1 MKQPRFGLFEKTSV
15 QSLTASFGVQ
25 KGLRV
30 THTLHRFDTPVYGKN
45 LPSVSTAERIFDFL
59 SHYIKSQTDFLVF
72 TMRPLLIVLAFVV
85 AQTLSYEIKAT
96 GGGIVKVG
104 QDLELSLIVDKV
116 WDRCRWFVYEH
127 HKDFAT
133 CSYDL
138 DPDTGKA
145 EQHRCKPENTS
156 DIMTYSGEDP
166 KACTIT
172 VANVTED
179 YDCQWAARLDE
190 DLANTIINVTVAKA
204 IESISLEMERMV
216 VGKEGNIKCKVQGG
230 RPAPMINFS
239 IEKPSPDLSNNVMTQ
254 EPGNFLI
261 FKIFFF
267 V

>member
-1 MKQPRFGLFEKTSV
+1 M
-15 QSLTASFGVQ
+15 
-25 KGLRV
+25 
-30 THTLHRFDTPVYGKN
+30 YGKN

-85 AQTLSYEIKAT
+85 AQSLSYEIKAT

-254 EPGNFLI
+254 EPGNYFYL
-261 FKIFFF
+261 KIFFF
-267 V
+267 FCIMEY